1 MCLNGRNNGAPAVSL
16 YANPLHIFIIPGYSR
31 VEEEIAAF
39 NAGAREEGY
48 PEGFKLSLSFGIAT
62 WEPGSTRKWEEML
75 KESDLLMYQEKMR
88 KKTSW

>member
-1 MCLNGRNNGAPAVSL
+1 MCFYGRNDEATCCFL
-16 YANPLHIFIIPGYSR
+16 YANRLHIFVIAGYSR

-62 WEPGSTRKWEEML
+62 WEPGSTRKWEEVL
-75 KESDLLMYQEKMR
+75 KESDILMYQEKKG
-88 KKTSW
+88 KKTS